1 MFRASQ
7 CLIKKVAA
15 ASAPVGRS
23 FATYKTSTGLVGLAV
38 DVNGRETLLDL
49 AASIKETVKG
59 VPATSQYRINVEK
72 WFTYIGSVAEGTQD
86 IKKIEDEIA
95 MGQIEELIEMAKDEL
110 ELVQIY
116 IDEKGWVQVAEEQK
130 DAEALVADM
139 KDSIYFTNPLPP
151 PPADDEAKK

>member
-49 AASIKETVKG
+49 PASIKETVKVCG
-59 VPATSQYRINVEK
+59 GDRLVVQL
-72 WFTYIGSVAEGTQD
+72 SVFLT
-86 IKKIEDEIA
+86 
-95 MGQIEELIEMAKDEL
+95 
-110 ELVQIY
+110 VFFC
-116 IDEKGWVQVAEEQK
+116 
-130 DAEALVADM
+130 ALQQC
-139 KDSIYFTNPLPP
+139 STC
-151 PPADDEAKK
+151 